1 MAVDKGIRGIE
12 NILVADL
19 FRTSSQERAI
29 WYFDRYPVI
38 RCKPFKSDQDMKKI
52 VKAVEK
58 RKQEFGGLGGVAG
71 YGVPARAGHLADL
84 EISRVSL
91 QEDVLRKNKVLFGD
105 QMESATMAYNMLRTQ
120 VYKKMTSNGWTSL
133 AVTSA
138 NKGEGKSLTALNLA
152 LSLSRSVQQTVVL
165 VDLDLRRPSIHK
177 KLNIS
182 PTYGMS
188 DYFKGGAPLG
198 SVMFKPEQSNLVV
211 LPGRESLDNASEL
224 LASPRAAQLFSELKN
239 HFPSR
244 IVVLD
249 LPPILLVDDVMVIA
263 DYVDCSLLVVSEGNT
278 KKEEL
283 HQATEL
289 LEGTNVLGTLLN
301 NSRSSISGG
310 SYDYYYGSDD

>member
-1 MAVDKGIRGIE
+1 
-12 NILVADL
+12 
-19 FRTSSQERAI
+19 
-29 WYFDRYPVI
+29 
-38 RCKPFKSDQDMKKI
+38 MKKI

-58 RKQEFGGLGGVAG
+58 RKREFGGLSSIAG
-71 YGVPARAGHLADL
+71 YGVPSRGKNLPDL
-84 EISRVSL
+84 EINRVSL
-91 QEDVLRKNKVLFGD
+91 QEDVLRKNRVLFGD

-120 VYKKMTSNGWTSL
+120 VYKKMASNGWTTL
-133 AVTSA
+133 AVTSS

-152 LSLSRSVQQTVVL
+152 LSLSRSVQQSVVL
-165 VDLDLRRPSIHK
+165 IDLDLRRPSIHK

-182 PTYGMS
+182 PTSGTS
-188 DYFKGGAPLG
+188 DYFRGGAPLA
-198 SVMFKPEQSNLVV
+198 SIMFKPEQSNLIV

-224 LASPRAAQLFSELKN
+224 LASPKTAKLFSELKS

-263 DYVDCSLLVVSEGNT
+263 DYVDCSLLVVSEGKS

-283 HQATEL
+283 NQAIEL
-289 LEGTNVLGTLLN
+289 LEGVNVLGTVLN
-301 NSRSSISGG
+301 NSRSSVSGG